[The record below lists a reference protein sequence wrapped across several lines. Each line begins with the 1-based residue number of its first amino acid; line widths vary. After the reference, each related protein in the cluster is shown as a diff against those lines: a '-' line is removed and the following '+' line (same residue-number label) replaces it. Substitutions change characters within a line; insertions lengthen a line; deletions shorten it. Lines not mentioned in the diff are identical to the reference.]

1 MSLNQDSLSSPNKQ
15 DTMNTTT
22 TTAPSISHRWLNKKH
37 WQSVNGDVRYR
48 VAAEAK
54 KMFSISSASAN
65 KDNHN
70 SSSSTTAS
78 INDDSFNN
86 SSMSSI
92 PDLPMNSPTTRE
104 SYDRRVSVR
113 DSLSKMLDDADHDGC
128 GADDKFLW

>member
-54 KMFSISSASAN
+54 KLYSVSSSAN
-65 KDNHN
+65 NHN
-70 SSSSTTAS
+70 NNNHTSATS
-78 INDDSFNN
+78 NDDSFNN
-86 SSMSSI
+86 SSINSI

-113 DSLSKMLDDADHDGC
+113 DSLSKLLDDGDG
-128 GADDKFLW
+128 DKFIW